1 MDLKS
6 VTDGPHREWPGTFP
20 SPTTLCTHCT
30 LDKVHTAYILVMM
43 VIGDGDGEDDD
54 GCDEDDGG
62 DDDDGNM
69 L

>member
-1 MDLKS
+1 MSQTALTVNDQ
-6 VTDGPHREWPGTFP
+6 EP
-20 SPTTLCTHCT
+20 SSADNSLHTLHIGQSTHCI
-30 LDKVHTAYILVMM
+30 HLVMM
-43 VIGDGDGEDDD
+43 VVGDGDGDGDD

>member
-1 MDLKS
+1 MSQTALTVNDQ
-6 VTDGPHREWPGTFP
+6 EP
-20 SPTTLCTHCT
+20 SPADNSLHTLHIGQSTHCIHFG
-30 LDKVHTAYILVMM
+30 DD
-43 VIGDGDGEDDD
+43 GDGDGDGDSDGDD

>member
-1 MDLKS
+1 MTRNL
-6 VTDGPHREWPGTFP
+6 PP
-20 SPTTLCTHCT
+20 PTTLCTHCT

-43 VIGDGDGEDDD
+43 VIGDGDGDDDD

>member
-1 MDLKS
+1 MSQTALTVNDQ
-6 VTDGPHREWPGTFP
+6 EP
-20 SPTTLCTHCT
+20 SPADNSLHTLHIGQSTHCIHFG
-30 LDKVHTAYILVMM
+30 D
-43 VIGDGDGEDDD
+43 DGDYDD